1 MAVLDPHYN
10 LRNRLKG
17 IDEAIRVLRNTSPFA
32 GTGFTVAADGVTQVN
47 GSLVVQSGEA
57 KSGNFAA
64 GSTGWHLDHS
74 GNAEFNDL
82 TLRGGIIGNDAL
94 TSPVATG
101 QAFVGTSGFGLS
113 VAGAW
118 LLTRTATVPTGF
130 TVCTVT
136 AFGRVA
142 AINSTA
148 TGDGLYSALDV
159 NGAGGSQFST
169 FVPAGQASTSTVGF
183 STTLTSLTAGATVT
197 TRLFASTG
205 LASWA
210 SNAANGADLSVTFL
224 WTR

>member
-1 MAVLDPHYN
+1 MAVSDPWFD
-10 LRNRLKG
+10 LRKRLKG
-17 IDEAIRVLRNTSPFA
+17 IDEQIRRLRNTSPFA

-47 GSLVVQSGEA
+47 GSLVVQSGET

-64 GSTGWHLDHS
+64 GSTGWHLDHT

-82 TLRGGIIGNDAL
+82 TLRGGIIGNSAL
-94 TSPVATG
+94 TNPVSTG

-130 TVCTVT
+130 DTCTVS

-142 AINSTA
+142 AINSTG
-148 TGDGLYSALDV
+148 TGDGLYSTLDV
-159 NGAGGSQFST
+159 NGSGGNQFST
-169 FVPAGQASTSTVGF
+169 YVPAGQASTSTVGF
-183 STTLTSLTAGATVT
+183 STTLTGLTAGASVV

-205 LASWA
+205 IASWA
-210 SNAANGADLSVTFL
+210 ANGANGADLSVTYL